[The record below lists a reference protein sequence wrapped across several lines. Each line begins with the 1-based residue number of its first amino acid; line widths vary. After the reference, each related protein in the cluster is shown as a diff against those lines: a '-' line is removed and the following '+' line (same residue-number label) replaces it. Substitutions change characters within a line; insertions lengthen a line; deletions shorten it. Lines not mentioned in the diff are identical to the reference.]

1 MKSITIN
8 LIDLLKIEWK
18 KDILILLNKFKKNNK
33 LMINKIYNNLFS
45 IEISFI
51 VYLFLFN
58 SLWEKAIIKIK

>member
-18 KDILILLNKFKKNNK
+18 KDIRILLNKSKKNNK

-45 IEISFI
+45 IEISSI
-51 VYLFLFN
+51 VCLFLFN